1 MARTTNRPSPKQAA
15 RDDEMR
21 SLLSTSEELV
31 SDDSDF
37 PVEMGQAI
45 ETERPMRLGRGKIF
59 GLSAAERALVSVI
72 LFLIVVI
79 FSVALLLATG
89 RIQM

>member
-1 MARTTNRPSPKQAA
+1 MARTPNRPSPRQAA
-15 RDDEMR
+15 RDDDMR
-21 SLLSTSEELV
+21 SMLSATDDPM

-45 ETERPMRLGRGKIF
+45 ESDRPTRAGSTKIF
-59 GLSAAERALVSVI
+59 GLGAAGRAFVSVV
-72 LFLIVVI
+72 LFLIVVM

-89 RIQM
+89 RIQL

>member
-1 MARTTNRPSPKQAA
+1 MTAIFLY
-15 RDDEMR
+15 MR
-21 SLLSTSEELV
+21 SMLGATEDPV

-37 PVEMGQAI
+37 PVEIGQAI
-45 ETERPMRLGRGKIF
+45 ESDRPSRAGNAKIF
-59 GLSAAERALVSVI
+59 GLSAAERAFVSVV

-89 RIQM
+89 RIQL

>member
-1 MARTTNRPSPKQAA
+1 MARTPNRPSPKQAA
-15 RDDEMR
+15 RDDDMR
-21 SLLSTSEELV
+21 NMLSATEDPM

-37 PVEMGQAI
+37 PVEIGQAI
-45 ETERPMRLGRGKIF
+45 ESDRSTRPRSSKIF
-59 GLSAAERALVSVI
+59 GLGAAERAFVSVV

-89 RIQM
+89 RIQL